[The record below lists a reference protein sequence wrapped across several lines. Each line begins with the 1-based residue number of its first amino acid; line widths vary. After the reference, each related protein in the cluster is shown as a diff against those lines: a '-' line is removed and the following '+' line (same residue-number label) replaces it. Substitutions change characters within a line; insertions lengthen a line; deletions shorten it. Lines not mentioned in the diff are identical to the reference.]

1 MQIGNRIREIRK
13 NTGMSMKELAQK
25 VGVSYLTIQR
35 IETGEVSPS
44 VAVLS
49 EIAYCLKYP
58 ISSFFDKA
66 MGVRVIKSVDQAEI
80 ESSKLTIKLLIPKGV
95 INDKIIVSLGRGEKG
110 RCIDLHKNEGLE
122 ITYLIKGKSKF
133 IYDGQIYEMDAGDI
147 VYFDSGRPHAVEALK
162 PIEFINFYLRH
173 AC

>member
-1 MQIGNRIREIRK
+1 
-13 NTGMSMKELAQK
+13 MKELAQK

-95 INDKIIVSLGRGEKG
+95 INDKVIVSLGRGEKG

-122 ITYLIKGKSKF
+122 ITYLLKGKSKF
-133 IYDGQIYEMDAGDI
+133 IYDDQIYEMDAGDI

-173 AC
+173 VF

>member
-95 INDKIIVSLGRGEKG
+95 INDKVIVSLGRGEKG

-133 IYDGQIYEMDAGDI
+133 IYDDQIYEMDAGDI

-173 AC
+173 VF

>member
-13 NTGMSMKELAQK
+13 NSGVSMKELAQK

-49 EIAYCLKYP
+49 EIAYSLKYP
-58 ISSFFDKA
+58 ISSFFDRA

-80 ESSKLTIKLLIPKGV
+80 ESSKLTIKPLIPKGV
-95 INDKIIVSLGRGEKG
+95 INDKIIVSLGRGKKG
-110 RCIDLHKNEGLE
+110 KCIDLHKNEGLE
-122 ITYLIKGKSKF
+122 ITYQVKGKAKF
-133 IYDGQIYEMDAGDI
+133 IYDGQIYDMDAGDI
-147 VYFDSGRPHAVEALK
+147 VYFDSGRPHAVEALE
-162 PIEFINFYLRH
+162 PIEFINFYLRQVF
-173 AC
+173 

>member
-122 ITYLIKGKSKF
+122 ITYLLKGKSKF
-133 IYDGQIYEMDAGDI
+133 IYDDQIYEMDAGDI

-173 AC
+173 VF

>member
-95 INDKIIVSLGRGEKG
+95 INDKVIVSLGRGEKG

-122 ITYLIKGKSKF
+122 ITYLLKGKSKF
-133 IYDGQIYEMDAGDI
+133 IYDDQIYEMDAGDI

-173 AC
+173 VF